1 MALAAI
7 ALALIAGAI
16 WLLRMTEMPL
26 KSYGGPLPPLTSQQ
40 SEQHDHLSSI
50 SNIYPFRLGNGVWN
64 KPGRWKRQ
72 QLLSARISNE
82 SDMQ

>member
-40 SEQHDHLSSI
+40 SEQHDHLSSDI
-50 SNIYPFRLGNGVWN
+50 KY
-64 KPGRWKRQ
+64 
-72 QLLSARISNE
+72 LSVSIGERSLEQAGSLEKAAAFIRENLK
-82 SDMQ
+82 